1 VAPNP
6 LTPDA
11 VNQLLTE
18 LKSTVERGRALI
30 EESERI
36 NARADAIT
44 RQLTDILKRQAD
56 APAIGPK
63 RRKKP

>member
-1 VAPNP
+1 MAQNP
-6 LTPDA
+6 LTPDE
-11 VNQLLTE
+11 VNQLLIE
-18 LKSTVERGRALI
+18 LKNTVERGRALI
-30 EESERI
+30 EESERV

-56 APAIGPK
+56 APAIGSK